1 VRSYDLTELEEMSA
15 LSRRTISDYISRGL
29 LTGPSHRGRGA
40 RYSQRDLDALRVI
53 PRLRT
58 ILKPEFPNLNSV
70 RAFLDVL
77 TIADLRHLVRLT
89 NERVF
94 EVEVRR
100 IRILNRLKP
109 FLPAVPPESI
119 SQAMHRLT
127 PEQICGVDR
136 GQIQIGSLLDIERMA
151 GASEM
156 PAYGTEFDVEAD
168 VGADVR
174 DDSHRYTR
182 NGNGN
187 GSNGELAA
195 AANGNGQ
202 ADDNGSGDS
211 RWERFGNSTVQVRI
225 EKKALGNVQGKVQGK
240 PSLSDAIQDFAQQIE
255 TLLKASG

>member
-1 VRSYDLTELEEMSA
+1 MSA

-58 ILKPEFPNLNSV
+58 VLKPEFPNLNSV

-77 TIADLRHLVRLT
+77 TIADLSHLVRLT

-100 IRILNRLKP
+100 IRILNRLKA
-109 FLPAVPPESI
+109 FLPAIPPETI

-151 GASEM
+151 GMSEM
-156 PAYGTEFDVEAD
+156 RAYDADVEAGFD
-168 VGADVR
+168 DADVP
-174 DDSHRYTR
+174 DENYQYTSNGHATAAAS
-182 NGNGN
+182 NGNGR
-187 GSNGELAA
+187 SNG
-195 AANGNGQ
+195 NDG
-202 ADDNGSGDS
+202 GDG

-225 EKKALGNVQGKVQGK
+225 EKKALGNVQGK
-240 PSLSDAIQDFAQQIE
+240 PSLSDAIQNFAQQIE
-255 TLLKASG
+255 TLLKASS

>member
-29 LTGPSHRGRGA
+29 LIGPSHRGRGA

-58 ILKPEFPNLNSV
+58 VLKPEFPNLHAV
-70 RAFLDVL
+70 RAFLEVL

-109 FLPAVPPESI
+109 FLPAIPPESI

-127 PEQICGVDR
+127 PEQICGFDR

-151 GASEM
+151 GMSEM

-174 DDSHRYTR
+174 EDSHLYMR

-187 GSNGELAA
+187 GNGANGELAA

-202 ADDNGSGDS
+202 ANDNGSGDS

-225 EKKALGNVQGKVQGK
+225 EKRALGNVRGK